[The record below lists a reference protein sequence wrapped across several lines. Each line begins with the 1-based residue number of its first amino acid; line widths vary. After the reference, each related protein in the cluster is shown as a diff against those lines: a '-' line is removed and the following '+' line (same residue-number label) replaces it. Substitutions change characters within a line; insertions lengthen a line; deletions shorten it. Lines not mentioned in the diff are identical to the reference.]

1 MKYRVLVGL
10 LVLLGLG
17 VCVSCG
23 GSGTT
28 TTTDP
33 GVTGT
38 GTVFVVT
45 QGDNLISPFLLDRA
59 AGKMTTNGKG
69 VATGSLPSAIIGT
82 PTGDA
87 IFVANTNSNDISRY
101 TIKTDGTLTA
111 VTPNVAVGATNPIA
125 MAMDAAGKFLF
136 VLNQGAFGAIDGGS
150 VSVFTIGGN
159 AGLTAVGTSG
169 QLNSASAIAV
179 TPDAKF
185 LYVTDSQYS
194 TIQGFSVDANG
205 GLTLITPPSTLSSG
219 PAGVPGGIPIVNGTT
234 PMGLLTT
241 PDDAKSPSAN
251 PIFLYVATVGTG
263 KISVYEI
270 CDKPSLNCTNGGHG
284 PGELLELTNSPF
296 AAGGEPGSMV
306 MVSPTVTTPPAGTF
320 LYAADKKLNR
330 VLQYSVSPVTG
341 SLTALSPP
349 AVSAGSTPVWVGA
362 SHTGQYVL
370 TANNGSQSVSIYVI
384 HDPQTGILGNAPVA
398 ATGNNPSAVWVQ

>member
-1 MKYRVLVGL
+1 MALLAFQWLGVGLLFPRIPDTQMCANYRPPGHGWGRRGDRIGMKCRVLVGL

-82 PTGDA
+82 PIGDA
-87 IFVANTNSNDISRY
+87 IFVVNTNSNDISRY

-136 VLNQGAFGAIDGGS
+136 VLNQGTFGAIDGGS
-150 VSVFTIGGN
+150 VSVFTIGAN

-179 TPDAKF
+179 T
-185 LYVTDSQYS
+185 L
-194 TIQGFSVDANG
+194 
-205 GLTLITPPSTLSSG
+205 
-219 PAGVPGGIPIVNGTT
+219 
-234 PMGLLTT
+234 
-241 PDDAKSPSAN
+241 
-251 PIFLYVATVGTG
+251 
-263 KISVYEI
+263 
-270 CDKPSLNCTNGGHG
+270 
-284 PGELLELTNSPF
+284 
-296 AAGGEPGSMV
+296 
-306 MVSPTVTTPPAGTF
+306 
-320 LYAADKKLNR
+320 
-330 VLQYSVSPVTG
+330 
-341 SLTALSPP
+341 
-349 AVSAGSTPVWVGA
+349 
-362 SHTGQYVL
+362 
-370 TANNGSQSVSIYVI
+370 
-384 HDPQTGILGNAPVA
+384 
-398 ATGNNPSAVWVQ
+398 